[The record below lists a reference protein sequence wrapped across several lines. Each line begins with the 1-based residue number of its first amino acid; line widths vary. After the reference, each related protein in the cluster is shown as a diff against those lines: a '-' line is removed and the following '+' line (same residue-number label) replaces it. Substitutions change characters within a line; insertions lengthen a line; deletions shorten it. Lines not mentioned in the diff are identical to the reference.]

1 MNKLA
6 TLGAT
11 LLLSTLI
18 LGCGGK
24 DSKQF
29 IAEGTISDAA
39 GKTLYLEEVGTG
51 NILALDSARLD
62 ADGSFRFTHD
72 GTYYPMFFRLRLQ
85 DGSSIPFAADSIS
98 RISIKANG
106 ADLQGSYTIVEA
118 DQYNHH
124 IREINM
130 LKLQADKRID
140 SLVAEHLAGKIGLQE
155 VRDAVDSVCI
165 DFKSTLTTRY
175 IYVDPK
181 SPASYFAL
189 FQRKGDG
196 AYFSTE
202 DEGDDRAFAAVA
214 TSYDAFYASAPYTP
228 FLKDM
233 ALRAVARRRARRN
246 WEQASAQM
254 QGKIES
260 IAFPEIKL
268 RDNKGEERS
277 LTTIADSK
285 TVLLSFTAYSAQWSP
300 MLVANMRKLHEA
312 HPELTIYE
320 VSVDGDSYYWENAT
334 RTLPWISVND
344 PEGKSLQSYNV
355 QALPAFFVIKGGQLR
370 RISSPEEALR

>member
-6 TLGAT
+6 TLGIVALLTAT
-11 LLLSTLI
+11 TTACQDK
-18 LGCGGK
+18 GA
-24 DSKQF
+24 KQF
-29 IAEGTISDAA
+29 VAEGTITDAS

-51 NILALDSARLD
+51 NVLALDSITLGD
-62 ADGSFRFTHD
+62 DGTFRFAHD
-72 GTYYPMFFRLRLQ
+72 GTHYPMFYRLRLQ
-85 DGSSIPFAADSIS
+85 GGSSIPFSADSVAHIS
-98 RISIKANG
+98 VQAKS
-106 ADLQGSYTIVEA
+106 ADLQGTYTIIEG

-124 IREINM
+124 IREINL
-130 LKLQADKRID
+130 LKVQTDKRID
-140 SLVAEHLAGKIGLQE
+140 SLLAEHLAGKLSIQQ

-165 DFKSTLTTRY
+165 DFKTTLTTRY

-189 FQRKGDG
+189 FQRKGEG
-196 AYFSTE
+196 AYFSSE

-214 TSYDAFYASAPYTP
+214 TAYDAFYNDAPYTP

-233 ALRAVARRRARRN
+233 ALRAIARRRARRN
-246 WEQASAQM
+246 WEQAAEQM

-268 RDNKGEERS
+268 RDNKEVERS
-277 LTTIADSK
+277 LTALANEK

-300 MLVANMRKLHEA
+300 MLVASMRKLQEA
-312 HPELTIYE
+312 HPELAIYE
-320 VSVDGDSYYWENAT
+320 VSIDGDSYYWQNAA

-344 PEGKSLQSYNV
+344 PEGTSLQDYNV

-370 RISSPEEALR
+370 RISSPEEALQ